1 MKSLRRVMTE
11 SENLSGLV
19 VYMEAHFVHQ
29 FPHKY
34 LPLIPLAVADA
45 LLRACIAST
54 FRLVYNFKI
63 AQGLDFSFNVLVMA
77 LGALTEL
84 TMGIIVACLPVFPRF
99 FQHHKSI
106 LSTKLPSPSWSRV
119 TTSANKLI
127 PLVGRGSKH
136 EKHEQWSQT
145 MASVLPSESEMPESS
160 RDTKEVLIDIP
171 EACLSEENRSNKT
184 PSLSPFLED
193 QVQDEFGSPG
203 KCAQLTSLG
212 HYGSP
217 VVPFATHRSQLER

>member
-1 MKSLRRVMTE
+1 MTE
-11 SENLSGLV
+11 AEKLSGLV
-19 VYMEAHFVHQ
+19 VYMEAHLCINFR
-29 FPHKY
+29 PNIY
-34 LPLIPLAVADA
+34 PLYPLAVADA
-45 LLRACIAST
+45 LLRACIASV
-54 FRLVYNFKI
+54 FRTVYNFKL
-63 AQGLDFSFNVLVMA
+63 AQGPDVSFNVLVMA

-84 TMGIIVACLPVFPRF
+84 TMGIVVACLPVFPRF
-99 FQHHKSI
+99 FQHHKST

-127 PLVGRGSKH
+127 PLLGRGSRH
-136 EKHEQWSQT
+136 EKHEQWSPT

-160 RDTKEVLIDIP
+160 RDTQEVLIDIP

-184 PSLSPFLED
+184 PSLSHFLED

-212 HYGSP
+212 YYGSP